1 MLLSLFL
8 ATTNQ
13 NLHMLVMHLLF
24 FTVTCLAGCL
34 AAAQGSVFMA
44 SAVIYGTPMKRRIL
58 RVIRFV
64 WDV

>member
-1 MLLSLFL
+1 
-8 ATTNQ
+8 
-13 NLHMLVMHLLF
+13 MLVMHLLF
-24 FTVTCLAGCL
+24 FTVTYLAGCL